1 MKISLGNGSFR
12 YFAFPVVSRESRVC
26 GVDVVVE
33 EGFRF
38 IFQLPRDRVHV
49 IDRMIEIVCT
59 CSHSHRGDGQRTA
72 LSEGHTASARLDS
85 LIAGRSR
92 CRSHQ
97 TIPRHYSPHTVSR
110 SLARARTS
118 RLLASH
124 HSSRDGRTRVPRSIA
139 STTSRPTEDVGGTV
153 YTRRGHTESSPW
165 NKSNEGSL
173 WDTHHE
179 VQHDGSFSALRLRA
193 LARLASPSSAFFS

>member
-1 MKISLGNGSFR
+1 MERG
-12 YFAFPVVSRESRVC
+12 
-26 GVDVVVE
+26 
-33 EGFRF
+33 F
-38 IFQLPRDRVHV
+38 IFQLPRDRDRS
-49 IDRMIEIVCT
+49 DRMIENEIVYVFTQSQRRRPTNGPVGRTHRIRTIGLAYCGTVALSVCT
-59 CSHSHRGDGQRTA
+59 VPPNHPT
-72 LSEGHTASARLDS
+72 S
-85 LIAGRSR
+85 LFSTHGLA
-92 CRSHQ
+92 
-97 TIPRHYSPHTVSR
+97 VSR
-110 SLARARTS
+110 ARTRTS

-153 YTRRGHTESSPW
+153 YTRRGHTESSPR
-165 NKSNEGSL
+165 NKSNQGSL